1 MRVFISRG
9 VRRPGITARRL
20 REIVAETLRRER
32 VVPSTEISVVLVDDP
47 TIRRLNRRFL
57 KRDRPTD
64 VLSFPLAAAR
74 PAAKREPGN
83 AASNHR
89 HRLLGEIVISVDR
102 ARQQARAAGHSLR
115 TEVALLAVHGVL
127 HLTGYDDRHPSAA
140 QRMHRRER
148 EILHALG
155 EDVNG

>member
-1 MRVFISRG
+1 MITST
-9 VRRPGITARRL
+9 VRRPGIRPGRL
-20 REIVAETLRRER
+20 QEIVTDTLRRQGMP
-32 VVPSTEISVVLVDDP
+32 PSTEISVVLVDDP

-64 VLSFPLAAAR
+64 VLSFPLAAG
-74 PAAKREPGN
+74 PSAAKREPGN
-83 AASNHR
+83 AASNPR
-89 HRLLGEIVISVDR
+89 HRLLGEIVISIDR
-102 ARQQARAAGHSLR
+102 ARQQATAAGHSLR

-140 QRMHRRER
+140 RRMHRRER

-155 EDVNG
+155 EDVEG